1 MTQNTSETP
10 TDTVT
15 DATAPSAVPPAP
27 QHLPSSGRR
36 TPVSTYRLQLGP
48 ELTFDEAITPGPK
61 EWDLNIQQ
69 FSITDEQAEAFYA
82 TAEGTRQFAADLH
95 AAREQESEVPR
106 LRAL

>member
-48 ELTFDEAITPGPK
+48 ELTFDEAINHLDYLDG
-61 EWDLNIQQ
+61 LGV
-69 FSITDEQAEAFYA
+69 TDQ
-82 TAEGTRQFAADLH
+82 
-95 AAREQESEVPR
+95 
-106 LRAL
+106 